1 MGGVRHCWLVQVQS
15 MSDRKSLLDPV
26 MAKVFSSDEEFQAY
40 GTLATRH
47 LPDFIF
53 AADRDEQDPAKVFPK
68 LRWGGQYVFASES
81 PQLVQEV
88 AKRFE
93 DYGFL
98 LERPQE
104 SVKDGW
110 RLWPLLRKSVHFC
123 AARKML
129 HVPKNGL
136 TDRFT
141 FEVELSVCKET
152 HNGKHVVTKRVP
164 SMEWVLNRFKK
175 RMGLADIPEDEL
187 ERRAHSLIRN
197 ILPIFLTRE
206 VNMMNRL
213 QEKLPEHLRKR
224 VPHTVSYEKDD
235 RGLVTLLQVN
245 WLRNGGDGL
254 SQLDFA
260 LQSAELLAAV
270 HTKAGV
276 AHLDLRLDNMVITPD
291 GVGFIDFGNSVH
303 DEEDINASPT
313 LSKVFSDLM
322 HTTQVQKALD
332 RAIQSGHV
340 TAPYFRDALFK
351 TDKAVD
357 LFYLVLQFTSPHE
370 NPDLRDFIE
379 YKANSSEDYELNRM
393 THRLFA
399 PDLSQPGKV
408 YTAAHVANA
417 VRKIKRRMETAS

>member
-1 MGGVRHCWLVQVQS
+1 
-15 MSDRKSLLDPV
+15 MSDRKSVLDPV
-26 MAKVFSSDEEFQAY
+26 MAKVFNSDEEFQAY
-40 GTLATRH
+40 GTIATNRQ

-53 AADRDEQDPAKVFPK
+53 AADRDERDPARVFPR
-68 LRWGGQYVFASES
+68 LRWGGLFVFASES
-81 PQLVQEV
+81 SEDVQSV
-88 AKRFE
+88 ARDFE
-93 DYGFL
+93 QYGFL
-98 LERPQE
+98 IERPQDA
-104 SVKDGW
+104 VKDGW
-110 RLWPLLRKSVHFC
+110 RIWPFVRKNVHYC

-175 RMGLADIPEDEL
+175 RMGLSDVPEEEL
-187 ERRAHSLIRN
+187 ARRAHSLIRN

-213 QEKLPEHLRKR
+213 QERLPEHLRKR
-224 VPHTVSYEKDD
+224 VPQTVRYEKDD

-245 WLRNGGDGL
+245 WLRNGGDPI

-260 LQSAELLAAV
+260 LQSSELLSAV
-270 HTKAGV
+270 HSKAGV

-303 DEEDINASPT
+303 DEEDIEASPT

-332 RAIQSGHV
+332 RAIQAGHV
-340 TAPYFRDALFK
+340 TAPYFREALFK

-370 NPDLRDFIE
+370 NPDLRDLIK

-399 PDLSQPGKV
+399 PDNLEPGKV

-417 VRKIKRRMETAS
+417 VRKIRNRMAGTI